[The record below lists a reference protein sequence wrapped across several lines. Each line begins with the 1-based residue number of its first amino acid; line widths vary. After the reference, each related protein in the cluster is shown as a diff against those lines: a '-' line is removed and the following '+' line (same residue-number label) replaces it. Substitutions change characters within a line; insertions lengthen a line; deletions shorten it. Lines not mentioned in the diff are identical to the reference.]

1 MPDTSINIV
10 IGGEAGQGL
19 ATVGRLM
26 ARAATRAGYHLLVN
40 QDYMSRIRGGHNFFS
55 IRMGS
60 EAVVAITETID
71 ILVALDAA
79 TIRLHRERLGPG
91 AVVIAGESIDTG
103 DLKAL
108 RVPLKELAPKPLF
121 HNVVALG
128 VLGAAVC
135 LDVTILE
142 DLLRQSFVKKGD
154 EVVRANLD
162 VVRKAH
168 AWVGEQEFDFPC
180 VAPPENPGKRLML
193 NGNEAIAMGALA
205 AGCDFVSFY
214 PMTPAT
220 TVPITLIAKGSP
232 LGLVHDQAEDEIA
245 AINMAIGASYA
256 GARPL
261 VATSGGGFA
270 LMVEGVSLAG
280 VSETP
285 LVAVVAQRPGPAT
298 GMATR
303 TEQGDLNMVLY
314 AGHGEFPRAV
324 FAPGTVE
331 ECFYLTH
338 HAFGLA
344 EQYQTPMFVLTDQ
357 FLADSYRAVLPPDI
371 DDLPELPR
379 PMTEL
384 KPDAPAPYKRY
395 ALSDDGVSPRLVPG
409 FCEALVRAD
418 SHEHDE
424 QGRITEDAANRVRQN
439 VKRLDKGNGLMQDV
453 IGPDYYGEDG
463 ADVVLMCW
471 GSSLGAC
478 LEAAETL
485 NAQGS
490 ARAAVLHFSQVYPLR
505 EEQFMDRL
513 EAAGQVVAVEGNA
526 TAQFARLVA
535 RETGFTVSGSVLR
548 FDGRPLSP
556 EYVLKGLES
565 II

>member
-1 MPDTSINIV
+1 
-10 IGGEAGQGL
+10 
-19 ATVGRLM
+19 
-26 ARAATRAGYHLLVN
+26 
-40 QDYMSRIRGGHNFFS
+40 
-55 IRMGS
+55 
-60 EAVVAITETID
+60 
-71 ILVALDAA
+71 
-79 TIRLHRERLGPG
+79 
-91 AVVIAGESIDTG
+91 
-103 DLKAL
+103 
-108 RVPLKELAPKPLF
+108 
-121 HNVVALG
+121 
-128 VLGAAVC
+128 
-135 LDVTILE
+135 
-142 DLLRQSFVKKGD
+142 
-154 EVVRANLD
+154 
-162 VVRKAH
+162 
-168 AWVGEQEFDFPC
+168 
-180 VAPPENPGKRLML
+180 
-193 NGNEAIAMGALA
+193 
-205 AGCDFVSFY
+205 
-214 PMTPAT
+214 
-220 TVPITLIAKGSP
+220 
-232 LGLVHDQAEDEIA
+232 
-245 AINMAIGASYA
+245 
-256 GARPL
+256 
-261 VATSGGGFA
+261 
-270 LMVEGVSLAG
+270 
-280 VSETP
+280 
-285 LVAVVAQRPGPAT
+285 
-298 GMATR
+298 
-303 TEQGDLNMVLY
+303 MVLY

-379 PMTEL
+379 LMTEL
-384 KPDAPAPYKRY
+384 EPDAPVPYKRY